1 MERRKQY
8 NEKQVEQD
16 LYQYE
21 MGIELGADVEAEK
34 RNHQKEYTTK
44 SILLRISKTTS
55 ITTTRATPRETTR
68 TSATTTRIKIV
79 KAGTKKTA
87 PLPIG
92 KQEWFFFMFRNTLRY
107 RPASYALASQGPWPC
122 SRH

>member
-34 RNHQKEYTTK
+34 RNHQSEYDKEHSSQVQKIAT
-44 SILLRISKTTS
+44 
-55 ITTTRATPRETTR
+55 TTTRATPRETTR
-68 TSATTTRIKIV
+68 ISVTRTTRISIV
-79 KAGTKKTA
+79 KDMLKKT
-87 PLPIG
+87 LL
-92 KQEWFFFMFRNTLRY
+92 FRLENRSVFL
-107 RPASYALASQGPWPC
+107 
-122 SRH
+122 

>member
-34 RNHQKEYTTK
+34 RNHQN
-44 SILLRISKTTS
+44 ILLRISKTTT

-92 KQEWFFFMFRNTLRY
+92 KQEWFFY
-107 RPASYALASQGPWPC
+107 VS
-122 SRH
+122 

>member
-34 RNHQKEYTTK
+34 RNHQNEYDKEHSSQDFKNNFNYNNQNN
-44 SILLRISKTTS
+44 S
-55 ITTTRATPRETTR
+55 
-68 TSATTTRIKIV
+68 
-79 KAGTKKTA
+79 
-87 PLPIG
+87 
-92 KQEWFFFMFRNTLRY
+92 QRNNQNQRNQNNQNQN
-107 RPASYALASQGPWPC
+107 R
-122 SRH
+122 

>member
-34 RNHQKEYTTK
+34 RNHQSEYDKEHYSQDFK
-44 SILLRISKTTS
+44 NSYNNNQSNS
-55 ITTTRATPRETTR
+55 
-68 TSATTTRIKIV
+68 
-79 KAGTKKTA
+79 
-87 PLPIG
+87 
-92 KQEWFFFMFRNTLRY
+92 QRNNQNQRNQNNQNQY
-107 RPASYALASQGPWPC
+107 R
-122 SRH
+122 

>member
-34 RNHQKEYTTK
+34 

-68 TSATTTRIKIV
+68 TSATTTRIRIV
-79 KAGTKKTA
+79 KAGTKK
-87 PLPIG
+87 PLLFRLENRSG
-92 KQEWFFFMFRNTLRY
+92 FFY
-107 RPASYALASQGPWPC
+107 VS
-122 SRH
+122 

>member
-34 RNHQKEYTTK
+34 RNHQNEYDKEHSSQDFKNNFNNNNQSNSQRNNHPAIGKKPK
-44 SILLRISKTTS
+44 SNPVSNIPI
-55 ITTTRATPRETTR
+55 ATP
-68 TSATTTRIKIV
+68 IKERGSTQRMI
-79 KAGTKKTA
+79 
-87 PLPIG
+87 IG
-92 KQEWFFFMFRNTLRY
+92 
-107 RPASYALASQGPWPC
+107 
-122 SRH
+122 

>member
-34 RNHQKEYTTK
+34 RNHQNEYDKEH
-44 SILLRISKTTS
+44 SSQDF
-55 ITTTRATPRETTR
+55 
-68 TSATTTRIKIV
+68 KINFNNNNQSNSQRNNQNQRN
-79 KAGTKKTA
+79 KADKY
-87 PLPIG
+87 
-92 KQEWFFFMFRNTLRY
+92 FF
-107 RPASYALASQGPWPC
+107 
-122 SRH
+122 RHTFIPSFYFVDYPDNFAESPQPPSCR

>member
-34 RNHQKEYTTK
+34 RK
-44 SILLRISKTTS
+44 IG
-55 ITTTRATPRETTR
+55 RAH
-68 TSATTTRIKIV
+68 V
-79 KAGTKKTA
+79 
-87 PLPIG
+87 
-92 KQEWFFFMFRNTLRY
+92 
-107 RPASYALASQGPWPC
+107 
-122 SRH
+122 

>member
-34 RNHQKEYTTK
+34 RNHQNEYDKEHSSQDFK
-44 SILLRISKTTS
+44 NNFNNNNQSNRS
-55 ITTTRATPRETTR
+55 
-68 TSATTTRIKIV
+68 
-79 KAGTKKTA
+79 G
-87 PLPIG
+87 
-92 KQEWFFFMFRNTLRY
+92 FFMFRNTLRY